1 MVPTLTPASMLL
13 DPSKGS
19 KTTQLLYQPD
29 LRDRWNHVLCAL
41 AVANDD
47 SLINLLADHDTT
59 FPTSPQGV
67 DHDIITQNIEFLL
80 VFTLDVGGTG
90 QSDKIDK
97 SGFTDVGCD
106 VFGSHLGI
114 SVIVP

>member
-1 MVPTLTPASMLL
+1 MLL

-19 KTTQLLYQPD
+19 KTTQLLYQHYP
-29 LRDRWNHVLCAL
+29 RIRWNHVLCAL
-41 AVANDD
+41 AVTNDD

-106 VFGSHLGI
+106 VFGSHLGV
-114 SVIVP
+114 SVIVFLKEEKVD